1 MKIRRTPWWQ
11 YVVALLLGLIAGC
24 LLAHVSESSG
34 LSLLGAP
41 WFVSVVLLLLG
52 IVVLVMALQVHQYAT
67 TDPQKRARLKPLDP
81 TKAVYTLMLSK
92 ALGLTGAALAGWYVG
107 QILLVLDHI
116 EADYYATA
124 VTQCAVAAVICLAD
138 MVIGIVGAIALW
150 QWSRFPIGD
159 PVTWVV
165 GFGAIW
171 LLHFPIALLLGK
183 SRAILRRWFWT
194 ALPSP
199 RPSARSSAPSSSAS
213 LRKRPARWA
222 TR

>member
-24 LLAHVSESSG
+24 LLAQVSESSG

-67 TDPQKRARLKPLDP
+67 TDPQKRTRLKPLDP

-92 ALGLTGAALAGWYVG
+92 ALGLTGAALTGWYVG

-116 EADYYATA
+116 EADY
-124 VTQCAVAAVICLAD
+124 L
-138 MVIGIVGAIALW
+138 
-150 QWSRFPIGD
+150 
-159 PVTWVV
+159 
-165 GFGAIW
+165 
-171 LLHFPIALLLGK
+171 
-183 SRAILRRWFWT
+183 
-194 ALPSP
+194 
-199 RPSARSSAPSSSAS
+199 S
-213 LRKRPARWA
+213 LIHI
-222 TR
+222 

>member
-24 LLAHVSESSG
+24 LLAQVSESSG

-92 ALGLTGAALAGWYVG
+92 ALGLTGAALAGWSVG
-107 QILLVLDHI
+107 QILLVLDGGHG
-116 EADYYATA
+116 DRYRRRMA
-124 VTQCAVAAVICLAD
+124 VPAAAHGGPGEPQDEGRQTPPRHRLRHRQNPPLSPFPLGRCRVVAE
-138 MVIGIVGAIALW
+138 GG
-150 QWSRFPIGD
+150 
-159 PVTWVV
+159 
-165 GFGAIW
+165 
-171 LLHFPIALLLGK
+171 
-183 SRAILRRWFWT
+183 
-194 ALPSP
+194 
-199 RPSARSSAPSSSAS
+199 SAPI
-213 LRKRPARWA
+213 KTTDPAL
-222 TR
+222 

>member
-92 ALGLTGAALAGWYVG
+92 ALGLTGAALAGWYAG

-124 VTQCAVAAVICLAD
+124 VAQCAVAAVICLAD
-138 MVIGIVGAIALW
+138 MVIGIVGE
-150 QWSRFPIGD
+150 
-159 PVTWVV
+159 
-165 GFGAIW
+165 W
-171 LLHFPIALLLGK
+171 LCQ
-183 SRAILRRWFWT
+183 
-194 ALPSP
+194 LPP
-199 RPSARSSAPSSSAS
+199 MEGPENPKIR
-213 LRKRPARWA
+213 
-222 TR
+222 

>member
-24 LLAHVSESSG
+24 LLAQVSESSG

-124 VTQCAVAAVICLAD
+124 VAQCAVAAVICLAD
-138 MVIGIVGAIALW
+138 MVIGIVGEWLCQLPPMEGPENPKMKAAKRHRAGTTSLELL
-150 QWSRFPIGD
+150 RNGAGRRH
-159 PVTWVV
+159 VL
-165 GFGAIW
+165 GGGGRLGAIDNQ
-171 LLHFPIALLLGK
+171 GGE
-183 SRAILRRWFWT
+183 
-194 ALPSP
+194 P
-199 RPSARSSAPSSSAS
+199 R
-213 LRKRPARWA
+213 LEKRL
-222 TR
+222 

>member
-24 LLAHVSESSG
+24 LLVQVSESSG

-67 TDPQKRARLKPLDP
+67 TDPQKRARL
-81 TKAVYTLMLSK
+81 
-92 ALGLTGAALAGWYVG
+92 G

-138 MVIGIVGAIALW
+138 MVIGIVGEWLCQLPPMEGPENPKMKAAKRRRGIA
-150 QWSRFPIGD
+150 S
-159 PVTWVV
+159 
-165 GFGAIW
+165 A
-171 LLHFPIALLLGK
+171 
-183 SRAILRRWFWT
+183 T
-194 ALPSP
+194 A
-199 RPSARSSAPSSSAS
+199 
-213 LRKRPARWA
+213 K
-222 TR
+222 TRH

>member
-24 LLAHVSESSG
+24 LLAQVSESSG

-92 ALGLTGAALAGWYVG
+92 ALGLTGAALAGWYAG
-107 QILLVLDHI
+107 QILLVRDHS
-116 EADYYATA
+116 EADY
-124 VTQCAVAAVICLAD
+124 
-138 MVIGIVGAIALW
+138 
-150 QWSRFPIGD
+150 
-159 PVTWVV
+159 
-165 GFGAIW
+165 
-171 LLHFPIALLLGK
+171 
-183 SRAILRRWFWT
+183 
-194 ALPSP
+194 
-199 RPSARSSAPSSSAS
+199 
-213 LRKRPARWA
+213 
-222 TR
+222 

>member
-24 LLAHVSESSG
+24 LLVQVSESSG

-116 EADYYATA
+116 EAGLLCDGRDAMRRRRCDMPGGHGDRYRRRMA
-124 VTQCAVAAVICLAD
+124 VPAAAHGGPGEPQDEGRQTPPRHRLRHRQNPPLSPFPLA
-138 MVIGIVGAIALW
+138 GGAA
-150 QWSRFPIGD
+150 
-159 PVTWVV
+159 
-165 GFGAIW
+165 
-171 LLHFPIALLLGK
+171 
-183 SRAILRRWFWT
+183 
-194 ALPSP
+194 
-199 RPSARSSAPSSSAS
+199 
-213 LRKRPARWA
+213 
-222 TR
+222 

>member
-24 LLAHVSESSG
+24 LLVQVSESSG

-41 WFVSVVLLLLG
+41 WFVSVVLLLRG

-138 MVIGIVGAIALW
+138 MVIGIVGEWLCQLPPMEGPENPKMKAAKRRRGIA
-150 QWSRFPIGD
+150 S
-159 PVTWVV
+159 
-165 GFGAIW
+165 A
-171 LLHFPIALLLGK
+171 
-183 SRAILRRWFWT
+183 T
-194 ALPSP
+194 A
-199 RPSARSSAPSSSAS
+199 
-213 LRKRPARWA
+213 K
-222 TR
+222 TRH

>member
-24 LLAHVSESSG
+24 LLVQVSESSG
-34 LSLLGAP
+34 LSLLV
-41 WFVSVVLLLLG
+41 FIL
-52 IVVLVMALQVHQYAT
+52 AT

-138 MVIGIVGAIALW
+138 MVIGIVGEWLCQLPPMEGPENPKMKAAKRRRGIA
-150 QWSRFPIGD
+150 S
-159 PVTWVV
+159 
-165 GFGAIW
+165 A
-171 LLHFPIALLLGK
+171 
-183 SRAILRRWFWT
+183 T
-194 ALPSP
+194 A
-199 RPSARSSAPSSSAS
+199 
-213 LRKRPARWA
+213 K
-222 TR
+222 TRH